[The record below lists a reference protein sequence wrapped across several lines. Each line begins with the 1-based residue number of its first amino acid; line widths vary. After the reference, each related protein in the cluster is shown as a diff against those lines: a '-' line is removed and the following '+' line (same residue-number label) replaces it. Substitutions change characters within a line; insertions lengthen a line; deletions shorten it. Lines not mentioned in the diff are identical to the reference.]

1 MINCI
6 IINDNDRGDH
16 HSCFPS
22 WLSNYPYHHN
32 LDQYQHRQ
40 GHHDDQDYHNCQNYH
55 NWQNYYNRHNHHDRH
70 DYDQGDDQNCIP
82 TWLPASAVGLA
93 TTGTSWVS
101 LRDIIGNDH
110 FSHGK
115 LFISSNGDE
124 SG

>member
-1 MINCI
+1 MVVVNCPYHHNI
-6 IINDNDRGDH
+6 CDNCNCHDNDRGEHQNRTWLSYSRFHQNKCHDH
-16 HSCFPS
+16 HNC
-22 WLSNYPYHHN
+22 
-32 LDQYQHRQ
+32 
-40 GHHDDQDYHNCQNYH
+40 HDNEH
-55 NWQNYYNRHNHHDRH
+55 
-70 DYDQGDDQNCIP
+70 QNCIP

>member
-1 MINCI
+1 MYSYLVVVNCPYHHNI
-6 IINDNDRGDH
+6 CDNCNCHDNDRGEHQNCIPTWLSYSRYHQNDCHDH
-16 HSCFPS
+16 HNC
-22 WLSNYPYHHN
+22 
-32 LDQYQHRQ
+32 
-40 GHHDDQDYHNCQNYH
+40 HDNEHQ
-55 NWQNYYNRHNHHDRH
+55 R
-70 DYDQGDDQNCIP
+70 CIP

-110 FSHGK
+110 FSHEK